1 MEECKYRKMICNAG
15 HETRPYS
22 EGEILPKRCPVCNQ
36 PYDRRYNRPIFCC
49 QDGTVPEE
57 KENTDD
63 KKNNN
68 DDLKEKMDK
77 ESLMEK
83 SKEPLMS
90 TQNNSLRRGRSLGVN
105 DTHSVYKH
113 DRGRKF
119 TIINEQDD
127 NTSDRIHNSNSEN
140 ITKIGLFNG
149 GDCIVLSN
157 EGGYLGREE
166 EGQEFLKMD
175 PLISRRHAYVKINHF
190 RKIQVKD
197 EGSLNGTYI
206 DDGGGRRKLKPYE
219 TVELKIGD
227 TIWLANYILA
237 IEEIKC

>member
-36 PYDRRYNRPIFCC
+36 PYDRRYNRPIFCY

-57 KENTDD
+57 NENVDDEKKNTDD
-63 KKNNN
+63 LREKVDENSSMKKS
-68 DDLKEKMDK
+68 K
-77 ESLMEK
+77 ESLM
-83 SKEPLMS
+83 S
-90 TQNNSLRRGRSLGVN
+90 TQTNSLRRGRSLVVN
-105 DTHSVYKH
+105 DTHSVYNP
-113 DRGRKF
+113 DRGRKAS
-119 TIINEQDD
+119 IINEQDA
-127 NTSDRIHNSNSEN
+127 NSSVRMHNSNSEN
-140 ITKIGLFNG
+140 ITKVGLFNG

-190 RKIQVKD
+190 GKIQVKD

-206 DDGGGRRKLKPYE
+206 DVGGGRRKLKPYE